1 MIAHRGGAAHAP
13 ENSLAG
19 FDLSKRRG
27 ARAVEFDIRITSDKR
42 CVVMHDRTID
52 RTTNGTGDVG
62 SLTLAALQQLGVP
75 SCGDAVQAALALDL
89 RILLDVK
96 ETTRR
101 STMLKYILRLFAT
114 VERSHESIV
123 VAAFDPRFL
132 YDLRRANARIRSM
145 LFFAPR
151 PLQTVCQSAA
161 VAAALAWQPHPLVC
175 AYAPV
180 CDAVLEWAFASWL
193 PLFLGVSAVGPRYT
207 MASAHLVDH
216 FARLNIK
223 TIVWTVNDATGKL
236 YHQSAGAA
244 VTSDCPAANET
255 CNDV

>member
-1 MIAHRGGAAHAP
+1 MIAHRGGAALAP

-19 FDLSKRRG
+19 FNISKQRG
-27 ARAVEFDIRITSDKR
+27 ALAVEFDTQITSDKR
-42 CVVMHDRTID
+42 CVVMHDRTVD
-52 RTTNGTGDVG
+52 RTTNGTGAVG

-89 RILLDVK
+89 RIVLEVK
-96 ETTRR
+96 ETMRR
-101 STMLKYILRLFAT
+101 RTMLKYVLRLFAT
-114 VERSHESIV
+114 IERLHESVV

-132 YDLRRANARIRSM
+132 YDVRRANARIRTM

-151 PLQTVCQSAA
+151 PLQTVCESAA
-161 VAAALAWQPHPLVC
+161 VAAALAWRPPSLVC

-180 CDAVLEWAFASWL
+180 CDAVIEWAFASWL
-193 PLFLGVSAVGPRYT
+193 PLFLGVSAVGPRHT
-207 MASAHLVDH
+207 MASVHLVRH
-216 FARLNIK
+216 FAQLNIS
-223 TIVWTVNDATGKL
+223 TIVWTVNDASSKL
-236 YHQSAGAA
+236 HFQTVGAA